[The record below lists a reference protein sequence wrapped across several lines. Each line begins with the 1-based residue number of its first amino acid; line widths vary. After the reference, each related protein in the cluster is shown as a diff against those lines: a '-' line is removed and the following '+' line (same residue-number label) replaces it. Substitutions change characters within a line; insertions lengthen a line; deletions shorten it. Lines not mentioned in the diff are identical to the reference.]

1 MLCNVVHCNC
11 RNFMGYCKFTACLYP
26 EIKNHYD
33 RHVYNNSTSD
43 TRNTLKPELLYNNQT
58 IITNKGKY

>member
-1 MLCNVVHCNC
+1 MLCNVVHCGC
-11 RNFMGYCKFTACLYP
+11 RNTMGYCMYTACVHP

-33 RHVYNNSTSD
+33 KYTVNNRTTSAI
-43 TRNTLKPELLYNNQT
+43 NELKPELLYNNQT